1 MDVKHINAFITG
13 LIEVSG
19 MLGINSLS
27 RTSLNKREQLKTKNE
42 VNIIIGLVGD
52 IKGNVVL
59 SMQEKTA
66 MNIASKMMG
75 GLPVNEFDLMPKSA
89 LCELTNMVSG
99 RSVSELEKI
108 GVTTNIT
115 PPTLIH
121 GHNLISLIS
130 QVETLVVKF
139 TAEEGVIELNIAMEN

>member
-1 MDVKHINAFITG
+1 MDVNHINAFITG
-13 LIEVSG
+13 LVEVSR
-19 MLGINSLS
+19 MLGISSLT
-27 RTSLNKREQLKTKNE
+27 RTGLSKREKLKTENE

-75 GLPVNEFDLMPKSA
+75 GMPVNEFDLMPKSA
-89 LCELTNMVSG
+89 LCELSNMVSG
-99 RSVSELEKI
+99 RSVSELEKN
-108 GVTTNIT
+108 GVLTNIT
-115 PPTLIH
+115 PPTLVH

-130 QVETLVVKF
+130 QVETLVIKF
-139 TAEEGVIELNIAMEN
+139 AAEEGEIEFNIATEN

>member
-1 MDVKHINAFITG
+1 MDANKINAFITG

-19 MLGINSLS
+19 MLGIDSLT
-27 RTSLNKREQLKTKNE
+27 RTGLGAREQLKTENE
-42 VNIIIGLVGD
+42 VNVIIGLVGD

-75 GLPVNEFDLMPKSA
+75 GLPVSEFDLMPKSA

-108 GVTTNIT
+108 GVITNIT

-121 GHNLISLIS
+121 GRNLISLIS

-139 TAEEGVIELNIAMEN
+139 AAEEGELELNIATEN

>member
-1 MDVKHINAFITG
+1 MDANKINAFITG

-19 MLGINSLS
+19 VLGIDSLT
-27 RTSLNKREQLKTKNE
+27 RTGLSAREQLKTENE

-75 GLPVNEFDLMPKSA
+75 GMPVNEFDLMPKSA
-89 LCELTNMVSG
+89 ICELTNMVSG

-108 GVTTNIT
+108 GVLTNIT
-115 PPTLIH
+115 PPTLVH

-130 QVETLVVKF
+130 QVETLVVNF
-139 TAEEGVIELNIAMEN
+139 TAEEGEIELNIATEN

>member
-1 MDVKHINAFITG
+1 MDVNHINAFITG

-19 MLGINSLS
+19 MLGLGNLT
-27 RTSLNKREQLKTKNE
+27 RTSLGARKQLKTQNE

-75 GLPVNEFDLMPKSA
+75 GLPVSEFDLMPKSA
-89 LCELTNMVSG
+89 LCELSNMVSG
-99 RSVSELEKI
+99 RSVSELEKM
-108 GVTTNIT
+108 GVLTNIT
-115 PPTLIH
+115 PPTLVH

-130 QVETLVVKF
+130 QVETLVIEF
-139 TAEEGVIELNIAMEN
+139 SAEEGRLELNIATED

>member
-13 LIEVSG
+13 LIEVTS
-19 MLGINSLS
+19 MLGIDSLT
-27 RTSLNKREQLKTKNE
+27 RTALNARENLKTENE

-52 IKGNVVL
+52 IRGNVVL

-66 MNIASKMMG
+66 MNVASKMMG
-75 GLPVNEFDLMPKSA
+75 GLPVNEFDLISKSA

-99 RSVSELEKI
+99 RSASELEKI
-108 GVTTNIT
+108 GVLTNIT

-121 GHNLISLIS
+121 GSNLISLIS

-139 TAEEGVIELNIAMEN
+139 TAEEGVIELNIATEN

>member
-1 MDVKHINAFITG
+1 MDANKINAFITG

-19 MLGINSLS
+19 MLGIDSLT
-27 RTSLNKREQLKTKNE
+27 RTGLGAREQLKTKNE

-75 GLPVNEFDLMPKSA
+75 GLPVSEFDLMSKSA

-108 GVTTNIT
+108 GVLTNIT
-115 PPTLIH
+115 PPTLVH

-139 TAEEGVIELNIAMEN
+139 AAEEGEIEFNIATEN

>member
-108 GVTTNIT
+108 GVLTNIT

-121 GHNLISLIS
+121 GRNLISLIS
-130 QVETLVVKF
+130 QVETLVVNF
-139 TAEEGVIELNIAMEN
+139 TADEGDIELNIATEN

>member
-1 MDVKHINAFITG
+1 MDVNHINAFITG
-13 LIEVSG
+13 LLEVSG
-19 MLGINSLS
+19 MLGIGSLT
-27 RTSLNKREQLKTKNE
+27 RTGLNKREKLKTENE

-75 GLPVNEFDLMPKSA
+75 GMPVNEFDLMPKSA

-108 GVTTNIT
+108 GVLTNIT
-115 PPTLIH
+115 PPTLVH

-139 TAEEGVIELNIAMEN
+139 AAEEGEIEFNIATEN